1 MFENLTESAIESIE
15 GARPGPSNPVKV
27 VLKHISEGRK
37 LHYDQVSSDHL
48 ISTIRYLLDA
58 FGWVKRRIS
67 EDGSPELV
75 WTLSRFFSFYQLRL
89 VLFYC

>member
-15 GARPGPSNPVKV
+15 GASPGPSNPVKV

-58 FGWVKRRIS
+58 FGWVKRRVS
-67 EDGSPELV
+67 EDGSTETV
-75 WTLSRFFSFYQLRL
+75 WTLSRVFFSSFSSFLS
-89 VLFYC
+89 

>member
-1 MFENLTESAIESIE
+1 MMFENLTESAIESIE
-15 GARPGPSNPVKV
+15 GASPGPSNPVKV

-58 FGWVKRRIS
+58 FGWVKRRVS
-67 EDGSPELV
+67 EDGSPEMV
-75 WTLSRFFSFYQLRL
+75 WTLSRFF
-89 VLFYC
+89 LFFAFFLS